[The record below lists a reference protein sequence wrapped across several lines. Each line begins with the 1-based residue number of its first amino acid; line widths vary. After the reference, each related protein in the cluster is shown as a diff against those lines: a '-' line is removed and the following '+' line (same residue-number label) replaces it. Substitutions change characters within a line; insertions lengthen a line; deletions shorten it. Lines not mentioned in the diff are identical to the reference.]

1 MEGSS
6 SFLTAVVASRKK
18 LGQGILLINGRVDLM
33 KTPILAKVTHVAA
46 EANNA
51 EVVAYAVSTS
61 RVSEWI

>member
-1 MEGSS
+1 M
-6 SFLTAVVASRKK
+6 
-18 LGQGILLINGRVDLM
+18 LIHGRVDLM

-46 EANNA
+46 EAINA